1 LRGRGGKVRGEIA
14 LSIGERTMMRSTLA
28 IGTAV
33 LLFVPVAMAQQRGT
47 AGACA
52 ADIKEKCAGVEPG
65 DGRIKACVK
74 EHFAELSEP
83 CQQRLARLAAIGKAC
98 AADVK
103 QSCANVKPRRRGPIQ
118 ACIKGVLSN
127 LSDACRDALAQAV
140 AGRR

>member
-1 LRGRGGKVRGEIA
+1 MMK
-14 LSIGERTMMRSTLA
+14 SILA

-52 ADIKEKCAGVEPG
+52 TDIKEKCAGVQPG
-65 DGRIKACVK
+65 EGRIKACVK

-83 CQQRLARLAAIGKAC
+83 CQARLAKVAAIGKAC
-98 AADVK
+98 ASDVK
-103 QSCANVKPRRRGPIQ
+103 QSCAGAKPRRGRIE
-118 ACIKGVLSN
+118 ACIKGVLGNVSEP
-127 LSDACRDALAQAV
+127 CKDALAQAV

>member
-1 LRGRGGKVRGEIA
+1 
-14 LSIGERTMMRSTLA
+14 MMRRILV

-33 LLFVPVAMAQQRGT
+33 MLFVPVAMAQQRGT

-74 EHFAELSEP
+74 EHFTELSEP
-83 CQQRLARLAAIGKAC
+83 CQERLARVAAIGKAC

-103 QSCANVKPRRRGPIQ
+103 QSCANVKPRRRSRIQ
-118 ACIKGVLSN
+118 GCIKGVLGD
-127 LSDACRDALAQAV
+127 LSEPCKDALAQAV